1 MVPIRDVVKI
11 MEVVNTM
18 IYSDLKD
25 REAYRL
31 LFPNYPDV
39 LDIQQLCEILG
50 IGIKTAYKLLRRGE
64 IAHLKVGR
72 AYRIPKCHVIAYL
85 QKCGMPEK
93 ERGVSL
99 ETSGPLR

>member
-1 MVPIRDVVKI
+1 MFLLKLIH
-11 MEVVNTM
+11 M

-39 LDIQQLCEILG
+39 VDIPHLG
-50 IGIKTAYKLLRRGE
+50 EMLGGISRKTAYKLMRDNE

-72 AYRIPKCHVIAYL
+72 AYKIPKCHIIAYL

-93 ERGVSL
+93 EGSVPL
-99 ETSGPLR
+99 ESKGPFR

>member
-1 MVPIRDVVKI
+1 
-11 MEVVNTM
+11 M

-39 LDIQQLCEILG
+39 VNIPQFCEMLG
-50 IGIKTAYKLLRRGE
+50 GISRKTAYKLMRDNK

-72 AYRIPKCHVIAYL
+72 AYKIPKCHVIAYL

-93 ERGVSL
+93 ERGVPL
-99 ETSGPLR
+99 ESKGPLR

>member
-1 MVPIRDVVKI
+1 
-11 MEVVNTM
+11 M

-39 LDIQQLCEILG
+39 LDVPQLCEILS
-50 IGIKTAYKLLRRGE
+50 IGVKTAYKLLRNGE
-64 IAHLKVGR
+64 IANLRVGR

-85 QKCGMPEK
+85 QKCGVPTKEK
-93 ERGVSL
+93 EVSL
-99 ETSGPLR
+99 ESNGPLR

>member
-1 MVPIRDVVKI
+1 
-11 MEVVNTM
+11 M

-39 LDIQQLCEILG
+39 LDVPQLCEILS
-50 IGIKTAYKLLRRGE
+50 IGVKTAYKLLRNGE
-64 IAHLKVGR
+64 IAHLRVGW

-85 QKCGMPEK
+85 QKCGVPTKEK
-93 ERGVSL
+93 EVSL
-99 ETSGPLR
+99 ESKGLLR

>member
-1 MVPIRDVVKI
+1 
-11 MEVVNTM
+11 M

-39 LDIQQLCEILG
+39 LDVPQLCKILS
-50 IGIKTAYKLLRRGE
+50 IGVKTAYKLLRNGE
-64 IAHLKVGR
+64 IAHLRVGR

-93 ERGVSL
+93 EGGVPL
-99 ETSGPLR
+99 ESKGLFR

>member
-1 MVPIRDVVKI
+1 
-11 MEVVNTM
+11 M

-39 LDIQQLCEILG
+39 VNIKQLCEMLG
-50 IGIKTAYKLLRRGE
+50 GISRRTAYKLMQDNE

-72 AYRIPKCHVIAYL
+72 AYKIPKCHVIAYL
-85 QKCGMPEK
+85 QKCGTTGREG
-93 ERGVSL
+93 GVPL
-99 ETSGPLR
+99 ETSGSLR